1 MFWKVEEVRYKIRTG
16 KDLTLKSGK
25 KIKIADKGGAIMD
38 EYSDKR
44 ILADQTR
51 QPRENEFI
59 FHDRIVFG
67 GEQLQEK
74 IFEYIMVN
82 SNV

>member
-1 MFWKVEEVRYKIRTG
+1 
-16 KDLTLKSGK
+16 
-25 KIKIADKGGAIMD
+25 MD

-44 ILADQTR
+44 ILVDQTR

-67 GEQLQEK
+67 GEQLQE

-82 SNV
+82 SNVRITWMAKDNFVNKEMSGIRITFDGWLERQTIGAL